1 MAMVIDEKES
11 ERVGI
16 TVVRDSSKEVSKPKK
31 SWEKKSKEEK
41 KNEEESFLR
50 DEE

>member
-16 TVVRDSSKEVSKPKK
+16 PVLRDSKKAEFKPKK
-31 SWEKKSKEEK
+31 SWEKKEK
-41 KNEEESFLR
+41 KAEKNEEETFLR